1 MPASTTQLAAMLRAG
16 DVSAVEI
23 ARAAIDRAETHR
35 AAFGGVAA
43 LAPERSLA
51 AARESD
57 ARLAAG
63 TARALE
69 GVPIT
74 VKDWIDVAGWP
85 VGGHPVDPDRRPT
98 ADATA
103 VARLRAAGAV
113 VIAISAAHADNA
125 VHGPTRNPHDATRA
139 PGGSSAGAAALVAAG
154 VVPLALGSDSGG
166 SIRLPAAWCGVAG
179 LKPSFGR
186 VPLTGHVP
194 RAAALSDGRTVIG
207 PIAATVGDLAVALGI
222 IAGPDGL
229 DAGVAPV
236 PLLDESAVDPRV
248 LVVGRVQGDASAP
261 VAAAAVALSAAG
273 ATVVDDAVPDT
284 RTEALALTRRYWT
297 RARLSGSENEQLLW
311 DWDRYQRRA
320 LQTMVGYDAL
330 IMPAADGAA
339 PPWRESIDTD
349 FIWTLPWSLTGSP
362 AVVVPVGG
370 DGGLPLAV
378 QIVARRWDDHIALAA
393 ARLIE
398 QGMA

>member
-1 MPASTTQLAAMLRAG
+1 MGPKRTVPRSVALPHSHPNVRSPPRAKATRAS
-16 DVSAVEI
+16 
-23 ARAAIDRAETHR
+23 
-35 AAFGGVAA
+35 
-43 LAPERSLA
+43 P
-51 AARESD
+51 REP
-57 ARLAAG
+57 RV
-63 TARALE
+63 ALE

-113 VIAISAAHADNA
+113 VVAISAAHADNA
-125 VHGPTRNPHDATRA
+125 VHGATRNPHDATRA
-139 PGGSSAGAAALVAAG
+139 PGGSSAGAAALVAAD

-207 PIAATVGDLAVALGI
+207 PIAATVGDLAVALGV

-236 PLLDESAVDPRV
+236 PLLDDRAVNVPA
-248 LVVGRVQGDASAP
+248 LVIGRVRGDASAP
-261 VAAAAVALSAAG
+261 VAAAAAALSAAG
-273 ATVVDDAVPDT
+273 TTVISDAVPDM
-284 RTEALALTRRYWT
+284 RTEALELTRRYWT
-297 RARLSGSENEQLLW
+297 RGELSGADNERILW
-311 DWDRYQRRA
+311 DWDRFQRRA